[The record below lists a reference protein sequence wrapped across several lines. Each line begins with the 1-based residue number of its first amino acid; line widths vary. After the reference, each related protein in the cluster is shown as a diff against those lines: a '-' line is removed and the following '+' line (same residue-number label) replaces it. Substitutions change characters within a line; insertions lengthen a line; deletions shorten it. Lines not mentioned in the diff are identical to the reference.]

1 MAARI
6 LSSGGGASPST
17 SLQLKLETEGL
28 NSIYKL
34 HSVKLKEMGD
44 PSVTNAS
51 SPYPPT
57 LILDS

>member
-34 HSVKLKEMGD
+34 HSVKLKEMGED
-44 PSVTNAS
+44 PSITNAS
-51 SPYPPT
+51 SPTPPPQH
-57 LILDS
+57 